1 MKNTTSRIKLLCT
14 LAILV
19 IVGLFVI
26 IGFQLV
32 SIHKKRNELALREAE
47 LQKIRQELA
56 YYENQN
62 PGAGDND
69 IVVGE

>member
-1 MKNTTSRIKLLCT
+1 MKSNTSRIKFICA

-19 IVGLFVI
+19 IVSLFVI

-32 SIHKKRNELALREAE
+32 SLHKKRNELALREAE
-47 LQKIRQELA
+47 LQKIRQELT

-62 PGAGDND
+62 PDTSDND